1 MVDEGREDAVC
12 QELRIARCVGTRY
25 EGQNVTGAASRAA
38 RSLGGGL
45 DARTNTDKR
54 HSQGFASF
62 RFYMNKHY

>member
-38 RSLGGGL
+38 RSLG
-45 DARTNTDKR
+45 R
-54 HSQGFASF
+54 GFGCKSKY
-62 RFYMNKHY
+62 R